1 MAVVGESGRQLR
13 SAAGNQALQ
22 RYLPFLDWLVHYRRS
37 DLPGD
42 LMAGL
47 IVAIMLVPQG
57 MAYAMLAGLPP
68 EVGLYA
74 SIVPL
79 LIYGLLGSSRTLA
92 VGPVAI
98 VSLLVATAI
107 APLANGDV
115 TVYVKLALTLAFL
128 VGIIQVAMGL
138 MRIGFLVNFLSHPVL
153 VGFTAAAAIV
163 IGFSQVK
170 HLLGISLP
178 RTERF
183 YEQVLYTAQ
192 NLGGTNLV
200 TLAIGLGSIA
210 ILLFFKHRMTRV
222 LLGMGMSP
230 AWALPIAKSAPL
242 VIVVLGTLLVRL
254 FNLDAT
260 AGVKIVGAVPAGLP
274 PLTRPTLDLE
284 LWTLLLPA
292 ALTISFVGYME
303 SVSVAK
309 SLAGKRRQ
317 KIDPD
322 QELIALGAA
331 NLGAGFT
338 GGYPVTGGFSRS
350 VVNFS
355 AGANTGLASMIT
367 AGLIAVTVLFL
378 TPLFYYLPNAVLAAI
393 ILVAVGNLFDLK
405 AMRHIWAY
413 NRGDALALG
422 VTFVAVLALGIETGI
437 LVGAAVALMIYIWR
451 TSKPHVAVVGRIG
464 DSEVYRNELRY
475 NVKTWPELIA
485 MRVDESLYFANTK
498 FLEDTILGMVADHP
512 AVKHVV
518 LIGSAVNFIDASALE
533 TLESLHAELAAAG
546 VGLHFA
552 EIKGPVLDRL
562 RAIGFVEHIGADHFH
577 FTMHDA
583 TLALGYV
590 AREEHPDAY
599 VSPAAAKSQ
608 QLRESLT
615 SDAQTTHVSLII
627 DMSSY
632 GSEGEIRGDTAGR
645 GACVSLFSLG
655 CLVCDLDDGV
665 ASARPLINQ
674 KRCFPRDWKRNTLSL
689 GRSPAPLRH
698 IGSPF
703 CLTGSYQDF
712 RFNYPPFPKYLDEI
726 ALEKRA

>member
-546 VGLHFA
+546 RPALLPRSRG
-552 EIKGPVLDRL
+552 RCS
-562 RAIGFVEHIGADHFH
+562 IGCAPSASWS
-577 FTMHDA
+577 T
-583 TLALGYV
+583 
-590 AREEHPDAY
+590 
-599 VSPAAAKSQ
+599 
-608 QLRESLT
+608 
-615 SDAQTTHVSLII
+615 
-627 DMSSY
+627 
-632 GSEGEIRGDTAGR
+632 
-645 GACVSLFSLG
+645 
-655 CLVCDLDDGV
+655 
-665 ASARPLINQ
+665 SARIISTSP
-674 KRCFPRDWKRNTLSL
+674 CMTPRWRWAT
-689 GRSPAPLRH
+689 SP
-698 IGSPF
+698 
-703 CLTGSYQDF
+703 
-712 RFNYPPFPKYLDEI
+712 
-726 ALEKRA
+726 

>member
-1 MAVVGESGRQLR
+1 MAVASESGRR
-13 SAAGNQALQ
+13 PASPAGNHKLH
-22 RYLPFLDWLVHYRRS
+22 RYLPFLDWLVHYRRG

-42 LMAGL
+42 LMAGV

-57 MAYAMLAGLPP
+57 MAYALLAGLPP

-79 LIYGLLGSSRTLA
+79 LIYGLLGSSRALA

-115 TVYVKLALTLAFL
+115 AVYVRLALTLAFL

-170 HLLGISLP
+170 HVLGISVP

-192 NLGGTNLV
+192 NLGATNLV
-200 TLAIGLGSIA
+200 TLAIGLGSIG
-210 ILLFFKHRMTRV
+210 ILLFFKQRMTRV
-222 LLGMGMSP
+222 LLGLGMSP
-230 AWALPIAKSAPL
+230 AWALSIAKSAPL
-242 VIVVLGTLLVRL
+242 IIVVLGTLLVRL
-254 FNLDAT
+254 LHLDAT

-274 PLTRPTLDLE
+274 PLTRPTLDLD

-367 AGLIAVTVLFL
+367 AGLIALTVLFL

-422 VTFVAVLALGIETGI
+422 ATFVAVLALGIETGI
-437 LVGAAVALMIYIWR
+437 LVGAAMALMIYIWR

-498 FLEDTILGMVADHP
+498 FLEDTILGMVADNP
-512 AVKHVV
+512 AVKHVL

-577 FTMHDA
+577 FTTHDA

-590 AREEHPDAY
+590 ARDEHPDAY
-599 VSPAAAKSQ
+599 VSPAAAALQAQKSQ
-608 QLRESLT
+608 QLVN
-615 SDAQTTHVSLII
+615 A
-627 DMSSY
+627 
-632 GSEGEIRGDTAGR
+632 
-645 GACVSLFSLG
+645 
-655 CLVCDLDDGV
+655 
-665 ASARPLINQ
+665 
-674 KRCFPRDWKRNTLSL
+674 
-689 GRSPAPLRH
+689 
-698 IGSPF
+698 
-703 CLTGSYQDF
+703 
-712 RFNYPPFPKYLDEI
+712 
-726 ALEKRA
+726 